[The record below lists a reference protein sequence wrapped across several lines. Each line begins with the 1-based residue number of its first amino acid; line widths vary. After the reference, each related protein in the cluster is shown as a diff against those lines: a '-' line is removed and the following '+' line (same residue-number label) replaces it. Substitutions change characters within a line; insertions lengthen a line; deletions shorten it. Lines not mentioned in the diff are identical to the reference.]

1 MRIRDGSSD
10 VCSSDLHPTSVGPA
24 QLEAW
29 SRFVGAPDDPGV
41 NQGLLAF
48 ATEGML
54 IATAMRPHEG
64 VAQSLAHRTI
74 ATSVISHTITFH
86 EPCPAGDWFLLSLES
101 PFAGG
106 GRIYGRHLLARRA
119 GQLVPSFTQD
129 NLICPLPVPPPHPP
143 TFTYQSFILNSPS

>member
-74 ATSVISHTITFH
+74 ATSVISHTITFP
-86 EPCPAGDWFLLSLES
+86 EPSPARDWFLLSLYS
-101 PFAGG
+101 PFPGG
-106 GRIYGRHLLARRA
+106 APRSGPAHAA
-119 GQLVPSFTQD
+119 PPDGQLGARVPHHT
-129 NLICPLPVPPPHPP
+129 H
-143 TFTYQSFILNSPS
+143 

>member
-1 MRIRDGSSD
+1 MRISDWSSD
-10 VCSSDLHPTSVGPA
+10 VCSSDL
-24 QLEAW
+24 
-29 SRFVGAPDDPGV
+29 DDPGV

-101 PFAGG
+101 PLPGG
-106 GRIYGRHLLARRA
+106 GRSYGRGHVARRA
-119 GQLVPSFTQD
+119 GHQVASFTQD
-129 NLICPLPVPPPHPP
+129 KLYPPTPAHPPPHTPK
-143 TFTYQSFILNSPS
+143 

>member
-1 MRIRDGSSD
+1 
-10 VCSSDLHPTSVGPA
+10 
-24 QLEAW
+24 
-29 SRFVGAPDDPGV
+29 
-41 NQGLLAF
+41 
-48 ATEGML
+48 ML

-106 GRIYGRHLLARRA
+106 GRSYGGGHVARRD
-119 GQLVPSFTQD
+119 GRLVASFTQD
-129 NLICPLPVPPPHPP
+129 NMIRAMPAPPPDRKSDVSCKTGSVRVDLDGRRHY
-143 TFTYQSFILNSPS
+143 TKQNTERAK